1 MSLALAS
8 AFGGSQPTAAP
19 PSDILCVVPK
29 WVRNGA
35 WFVAIGVVGG
45 LYFWAPWPSEWI
57 TTAILVALIV
67 TLFVM
72 ERLA

>member
-1 MSLALAS
+1 
-8 AFGGSQPTAAP
+8 
-19 PSDILCVVPK
+19 VVPK

-35 WFVAIGVVGG
+35 WFVSIGVVVG
-45 LYFWAPWPSEWI
+45 LYFWAPWRSELI
-57 TTAILVALIV
+57 ATTILVALIV